1 MDVENLEGVWITM
14 YGQPGGPSPRKAR
27 KGGFAYVL
35 GGLIAA
41 SLAVSA
47 TLLCVALVAFS
58 AQVLLSVLGAVGTA
72 L

>member
-1 MDVENLEGVWITM
+1 MHERSA
-14 YGQPGGPSPRKAR
+14 GPTPRKAR

-35 GGLIAA
+35 GGLVAA

-58 AQVLLSVLGAVGTA
+58 AQVLLTVLGAVGTA